1 MTTHTNPAG
10 SGQTGSEGPGHARIA
25 SGQIVEP
32 MLAKAFRALDRT
44 GHPWLLLRGEDDLA
58 RPSGDVDILVAGEL
72 LQSLDSIFE
81 AAGFCRVL
89 APGHG
94 SHRFFFSYSP
104 CDDLWVKLDVVSEV
118 AFGPLQQWRTTLAT
132 HCLGR
137 RVRSG
142 LVWLPAEPDRS
153 WLKLLHLFLDKG
165 EVAPNRMAMAREA
178 AQVASADES
187 AHDWLARFVD
197 RHMGAGAAANLLD
210 VVRQGRFDDVPA
222 TAAMLRS
229 SWTHQGVPP
238 GLLALRNKL
247 LRQLGAKV
255 RGRGPV
261 IGVMAP
267 DGAGKTTLLH
277 GLRGDIPLP
286 TRYVYMGLWGSG
298 PWDSWLRRVP
308 GGRSAKKVFR
318 IIRGGLTARFFSAL
332 GRVVLMDRVA
342 YDALLPKAGGTER
355 QGRITDSFAFA
366 VVPDPDVLLVLDVS
380 GEVMFGRKGEHSAE
394 VLEGWR
400 QAYRQLA
407 RSLPHSVLVNAAQ
420 PRELVQREATGIVWR
435 LLEPDGASEIETSG
449 PGRSAGNGA
458 EPDKADGG
466 ALTLHLWRLLDWRF
480 LLPGLQ
486 PKSVGY
492 GGLIGSDVES
502 AIHLLDPRAA
512 AIRADAGGS
521 ERLFDVVLLAVP
533 DRTLFR
539 SAALAVEPGG
549 WLCVEVRRS
558 LLGKSAPRT
567 LNGWKR
573 EFVRSGLEDVTVY
586 WNAPSL
592 DATARIVPVTSGAA
606 IRDTLSLHKNV
617 RFGGAKAFAARLA
630 LTLGVFDVAIPGGT
644 IVGQKPSGR
653 SSGDIH

>member
-1 MTTHTNPAG
+1 MTTHANPAG
-10 SGQTGSEGPGHARIA
+10 PGRPGSEQPGRVHIET
-25 SGQIVEP
+25 GQIVEP
-32 MLAKAFRALDRT
+32 MLANAFRALDRT
-44 GHPWLLLRGEDDLA
+44 GQPWLLLRGDDDLA
-58 RPSGDVDILVAGEL
+58 RPSGDVDVLVAGEL
-72 LQSLDSIFE
+72 LSTLDSVFE

-94 SHRFFFSYSP
+94 SHRFYFSYST

-118 AFGPLQQWRTTLAT
+118 AFGPHQQWRTTLAPR
-132 HCLGR
+132 CLGR

-165 EVAPNRMAMAREA
+165 EVAPNRMAMARAA
-178 AQVASADES
+178 AQVASADDS
-187 AHDWLARFVD
+187 LARFVD
-197 RHMGAGAAANLLD
+197 HHMGACAAADLLD

-222 TAAMLRS
+222 TTAMLRS
-229 SWTHQGVPP
+229 SWIHRGVPP
-238 GLLALRNKL
+238 WLLALRNKM
-247 LRQLGAKV
+247 LRQLGARLPGK
-255 RGRGPV
+255 GPV
-261 IGVMAP
+261 VGVMAP

-277 GLRGDIPLP
+277 GLREDVPVP
-286 TRYVYMGLWGSG
+286 TRYVYMGLWGAG

-318 IIRGGLTARFFSAL
+318 VIRGGLTARFFSKL

-342 YDALLPKAGGTER
+342 YDALLPRAGGTET

-366 VVPDPDVLLVLDVS
+366 MVPDPDALLVLDVS
-380 GEVMFGRKGEHSAE
+380 GDVMFGRKGEHSAE

-407 RSLPHSVLVNAAQ
+407 RSLPRSVLVNAAQ
-420 PRELVQREATGIVWR
+420 PRKLVQREATGIVWR
-435 LLEPDGASEIETSG
+435 LLEPDGVPEAETSG
-449 PGRSAGNGA
+449 PDRNAGNSAAGD
-458 EPDKADGG
+458 EADGG

-492 GGLIGSDVES
+492 GGLIGSEAES

-512 AIRADAGGS
+512 VVRADPGGS
-521 ERLFDVVLLAVP
+521 KRLFDVVLLAMP
-533 DRTLFR
+533 DRALLR
-539 SAALAVEPGG
+539 SAASAVKPGG
-549 WLCVEVRRS
+549 SLCVEVRRS

-592 DATARIVPVTSGAA
+592 DATARIVPVTSAAA
-606 IRDTLSLHKNV
+606 IRDTLSLHKDV
-617 RFGGAKAFAARLA
+617 RFGAAKAFAARLA
-630 LTLGVFDVAIPGGT
+630 LTLGVFDLAIPGGT
-644 IVGQKPSGR
+644 IVGQKPPGR